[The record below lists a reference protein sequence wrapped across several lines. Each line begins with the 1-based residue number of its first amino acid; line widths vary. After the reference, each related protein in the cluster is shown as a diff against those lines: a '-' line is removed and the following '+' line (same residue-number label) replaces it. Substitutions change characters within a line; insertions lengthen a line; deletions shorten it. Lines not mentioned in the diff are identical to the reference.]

1 MRENG
6 QVNEIIVLG
15 AGLAGLVAARESV
28 LQGRTVRVLDT
39 ASRAGGRALSAQIAA
54 TSIDVGTL
62 YLDPFDSEL
71 VDLIDRSGQRPQR
84 VPAEQHRWWLAT
96 PKGTLPLPEM
106 HVVGVPAAP
115 LAAETVA
122 IVGRGAAWRGMLDA
136 VLPGP
141 RGANA
146 TTLGELVR
154 ARLGAGIADSLVAP
168 VVHAL
173 TGRALDELSATDI
186 AGLRHLM
193 LQQNSLTRAVTQLRL
208 ERAEHHGMEALE
220 DGFSSLITGMIAEL
234 DRYGVLIELGR
245 DRDALDQARA
255 DADTVIDTCD
265 RAQGS
270 VVTVLLERSH
280 VPAGR
285 RGAGVLAGQVSG
297 ARVRRVLD
305 LSALWPTLYG
315 RETDHTIL
323 RVECDGEVSIDE
335 AIDTVARWWDSAD
348 LAAAVQGT
356 YLMRDAVVNP

>member
-1 MRENG
+1 M
-6 QVNEIIVLG
+6 LG
-15 AGLAGLVAARESV
+15 SGFAGLVAARERV
-28 LQGRTVRVLDT
+28 LQGHTVRVLDT

-54 TSIDVGTL
+54 TSIDVGIL
-62 YLDPFDSEL
+62 YLDPYDSEL
-71 VDLIDRSGQRPQR
+71 VDLIDRSGQSPQG
-84 VPAEQHRWWLAT
+84 VPAEPLRWWLAT
-96 PKGTLPLPEM
+96 PQGTLPLPEM

-122 IVGRGAAWRGMLDA
+122 IVGRRAAWRGMLDA

-173 TGRALDELSATDI
+173 TGRTLDELSATDI

-220 DGFSSLITGMIAEL
+220 PAPSSLITAMLAEL
-234 DRYGVLIELGR
+234 DRYGVSIELGH
-245 DRDALDQARA
+245 DRESLDLARA
-255 DADTVIDTCD
+255 DADTVIDTRD
-265 RAQGS
+265 SATGS
-270 VVTVLLERSH
+270 VVTVLLDGSH
-280 VPAGR
+280 VPPGR
-285 RGAGVLAGQVSG
+285 RGAGVLAGPASR

-315 RETDHTIL
+315 RDTTQTIL
-323 RVECDGEVSIDE
+323 RVESNGEVSIDE
-335 AIDTVARWWDSAD
+335 AIDTVVGWWNCAS
-348 LAAAVQGT
+348 LPAAVQGA
-356 YLMRDAVVNP
+356 YLMRDAVVKP